1 MKKLT
6 VRDVPLKGKRLL
18 MRVDFNVPLDE
29 NQHIT
34 DDKRIRAALP
44 TIRYAAEQG
53 ARVILMSHLGRP
65 KGTRIPELSLEPAAV
80 RLGELLGKDVKLAP
94 DCIGP
99 ETEKLVQ
106 GMTDGDVTLLENVRF
121 HKAETDN
128 DPSFAAA
135 LARLGDIYANDA
147 FGTAHRAHAS
157 TVGVTVHFDKCVS
170 GFLMEK
176 EIDFLGSAV
185 SNPKR
190 PYVAILGGAKIKDK
204 IPVIKNL
211 VEIVDKLVIGG
222 GMAYTF
228 IKAQGH
234 EIGNSLLDE
243 ESLDFVADILRSKKD
258 RIVLPVDFLIA
269 DRFDFESRS
278 LGETK
283 VVAADA
289 IPAGWQGLDVGPES
303 IRLFS
308 EVCGSAKTVVWNG
321 PVGVFE
327 IGATA
332 KGTMAIAELLADIT
346 GKGVTTI
353 IGGGDSASAVKKAG
367 VADKMS
373 HVSTGG
379 GASLELLE
387 GKTLPGLDALTDA

>member
-228 IKAQGH
+228 IKAQG
-234 EIGNSLLDE
+234 
-243 ESLDFVADILRSKKD
+243 A
-258 RIVLPVDFLIA
+258 
-269 DRFDFESRS
+269 
-278 LGETK
+278 
-283 VVAADA
+283 
-289 IPAGWQGLDVGPES
+289 
-303 IRLFS
+303 
-308 EVCGSAKTVVWNG
+308 
-321 PVGVFE
+321 
-327 IGATA
+327 
-332 KGTMAIAELLADIT
+332 
-346 GKGVTTI
+346 
-353 IGGGDSASAVKKAG
+353 
-367 VADKMS
+367 
-373 HVSTGG
+373 
-379 GASLELLE
+379 
-387 GKTLPGLDALTDA
+387 